1 MDLGGLEDPD
11 LEGLGGLEEELGSRL
26 EEEIMQDLNS
36 FNDNTTIFPGNL
48 DLRLNNLFFIP

>member
-48 DLRLNNLFFIP
+48 DLRVNNLFFIP